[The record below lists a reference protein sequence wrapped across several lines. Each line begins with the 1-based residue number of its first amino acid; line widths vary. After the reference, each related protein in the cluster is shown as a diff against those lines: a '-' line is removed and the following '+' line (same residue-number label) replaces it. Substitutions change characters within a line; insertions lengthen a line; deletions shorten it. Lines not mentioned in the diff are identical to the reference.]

1 VEHLIYHVTDFEIVG
16 PYTLRIRFD
25 DNVQQTINF
34 QPILHGEIYGALQDL
49 TVFNR
54 VRLDPEVRT
63 LVWPNDADF
72 DPADLHDWPEIE
84 KGFIEHSL
92 QWGSS

>member
-1 VEHLIYHVTDFEIVG
+1 MV
-16 PYTLRIRFD
+16 P
-25 DNVQQTINF
+25 
-34 QPILHGEIYGALQDL
+34 LQDL
-49 TVFNR
+49 AVFNQ

-72 DPADLHDWPEIE
+72 DPANLHDWPKIK

-92 QWGSS
+92 QWENS